1 MDFHKIAI
9 IGAGLIGSSF
19 GLSVKKQGFNGK
31 ITGIGRSTDNLIK
44 AKELGAIDSYTS
56 DHAEGIKGA
65 DLILL
70 ASPVGQF
77 KEIMESISEH
87 IESGAIVTDVGSVKA
102 GIIKKVESMIPDT
115 AFFVGTHPIAGKE
128 CSGAEAAADDLFYK
142 AKCIITPT
150 PGTDKGA
157 FEKVVDLWKSVG
169 ARTMIMS
176 PEEHDLIYS
185 AVSHLPH
192 VIAYAL
198 VNAVSEVKEDI
209 MEYSGGGLKDM
220 TRIALSP
227 PELWRDICSYNKDN
241 ILSSL
246 DKFSLTVANL
256 KQHIT
261 DSDWA
266 SLEKEFQKAKEARH
280 FIESD

>member
-1 MDFHKIAI
+1 MDFNKITI
-9 IGAGLIGSSF
+9 IGVGLIGSSF
-19 GLSVKKQGFNGK
+19 ALSVKKQGFNGI
-31 ITGIGRSTDNLIK
+31 ITGIGRSTDNLKK

-56 DHAEGIKGA
+56 DHAEGVKDA

-77 KEIMESISEH
+77 EEIMESINGH
-87 IESGAIVTDVGSVKA
+87 LKTGAIVTDVGSVKA
-102 GIIKKVESMIPDT
+102 GVIKKVESMIPDT
-115 AFFVGTHPIAGKE
+115 AFFVGTHPIAGNE
-128 CSGAEAAADDLFYK
+128 CSGAEAATDNLFYK

-157 FEKVVDLWKSVG
+157 FEKIVDLWKSVG
-169 ARTMIMS
+169 TRTVIMS

-198 VNAVSEVKEDI
+198 VNSVSEVKENI
-209 MEYSGGGLKDM
+209 LEYSGGGLKDM

-227 PELWRDICSYNKDN
+227 SELWRDICCYNKDN

-246 DKFSLTVANL
+246 DKFSLTVAKL
-256 KQHIT
+256 KQHII

-266 SLEKEFQKAKEARH
+266 SLEKEFQKAKEARQ